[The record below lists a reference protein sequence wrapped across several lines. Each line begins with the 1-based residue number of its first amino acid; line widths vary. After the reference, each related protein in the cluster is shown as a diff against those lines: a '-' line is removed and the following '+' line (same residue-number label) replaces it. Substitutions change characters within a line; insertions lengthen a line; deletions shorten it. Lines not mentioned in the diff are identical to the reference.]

1 MKKSIMVDK
10 NNSGTFT
17 FQILPCSRQNADLNV
32 LRMHTMLCGK
42 STFRRT
48 GSEEQNQNQHFVTAG
63 KSYYNRQSELKD
75 KI

>member
-1 MKKSIMVDK
+1 MFPPKCRFERSAHAHHVMREV
-10 NNSGTFT
+10 
-17 FQILPCSRQNADLNV
+17 
-32 LRMHTMLCGK
+32 
-42 STFRRT
+42 TFRRT